1 MCLFF
6 SFSSFFVFIKVG
18 VMAEAEM
25 EEVAR
30 KDFQE
35 EPGMMERST
44 HLFFVLLVKDV
55 IVVIIVVVM
64 FAFLS
69 AISELSA
76 WISSTPHLAQ
86 VSLSLSHK
94 KSQRQR

>member
-1 MCLFF
+1 
-6 SFSSFFVFIKVG
+6 
-18 VMAEAEM
+18 MAEAEM

-35 EPGMMERST
+35 EPGMMERSS
-44 HLFFVLLVKDV
+44 HLSFFFLQVKDV
-55 IVVIIVVVM
+55 TVIIVVVM

-76 WISSTPHLAQ
+76 WISSTPHLAK
-86 VSLSLSHK
+86 VHFHLLIK
-94 KSQRQR
+94 KSL

>member
-1 MCLFF
+1 MENKVVVSEFLIICLF
-6 SFSSFFVFIKVG
+6 SSSTFVFFLKVG

-44 HLFFVLLVKDV
+44 HLSLVL
-55 IVVIIVVVM
+55 
-64 FAFLS
+64 FLFY
-69 AISELSA
+69 
-76 WISSTPHLAQ
+76 
-86 VSLSLSHK
+86 
-94 KSQRQR
+94 

>member
-1 MCLFF
+1 
-6 SFSSFFVFIKVG
+6 
-18 VMAEAEM
+18 MAEAEM

-35 EPGMMERST
+35 EPGMMERSS
-44 HLFFVLLVKDV
+44 HLSFFFLQVKDV
-55 IVVIIVVVM
+55 TVIIVVVM

-76 WISSTPHLAQ
+76 WISSTPHLAK
-86 VSLSLSHK
+86 VHFHFLIK
-94 KSQRQR
+94 KSLR

>member
-6 SFSSFFVFIKVG
+6 FFFFIFVFIKVG

-44 HLFFVLLVKDV
+44 HLSLVTCFTSKRCYSHYRGGDV
-55 IVVIIVVVM
+55 C
-64 FAFLS
+64 L
-69 AISELSA
+69 
-76 WISSTPHLAQ
+76 PQ
-86 VSLSLSHK
+86 CNK
-94 KSQRQR
+94 

>member
-1 MCLFF
+1 MNVFVFLFF
-6 SFSSFFVFIKVG
+6 FIFCFIKVG

-44 HLFFVLLVKDV
+44 HLSLV
-55 IVVIIVVVM
+55 
-64 FAFLS
+64 FLFN
-69 AISELSA
+69 
-76 WISSTPHLAQ
+76 
-86 VSLSLSHK
+86 K
-94 KSQRQR
+94 